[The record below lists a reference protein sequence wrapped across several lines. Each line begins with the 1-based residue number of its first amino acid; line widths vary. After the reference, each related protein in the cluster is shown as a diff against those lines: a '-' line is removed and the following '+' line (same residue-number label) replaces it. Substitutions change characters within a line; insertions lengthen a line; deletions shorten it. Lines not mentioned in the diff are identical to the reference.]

1 VGSVEAL
8 NKGAVIMSGFGG
20 KSTAAWN
27 AIYEKHRDFIAEFP
41 LEFPNA
47 MDESKRV
54 LYEVNYVV
62 KRITGFDDD
71 DDLYKF
77 NAAVTIAGATRE
89 ALTASSNPSPMKRT
103 RA

>member
-1 VGSVEAL
+1 MGSVEAL

-54 LYEVNYVV
+54 SVSYTHLTLPT
-62 KRITGFDDD
+62 KRI
-71 DDLYKF
+71 
-77 NAAVTIAGATRE
+77 V
-89 ALTASSNPSPMKRT
+89 
-103 RA
+103 